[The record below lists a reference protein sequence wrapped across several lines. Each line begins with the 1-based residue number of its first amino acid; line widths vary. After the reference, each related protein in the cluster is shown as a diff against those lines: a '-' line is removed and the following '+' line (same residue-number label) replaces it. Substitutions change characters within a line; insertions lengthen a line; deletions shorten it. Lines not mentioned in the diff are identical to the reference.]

1 MNAVA
6 IIYLFEGQ
14 FSTWRAP
21 PAITAQHVV
30 SRSSS
35 GSRAG
40 QNGWLAFH
48 LEQQQTRFEVFLL
61 RECSSL
67 TVLCDPRLDSA
78 VRWLWLLITG
88 HV

>member
-21 PAITAQHVV
+21 PATTAQHVV
-30 SRSSS
+30 SRCSS
-35 GSRAG
+35 GSRATADSAG

-48 LEQQQTRFEVFLL
+48 LEQQQTRFEVILL
-61 RECSSL
+61 REL
-67 TVLCDPRLDSA
+67 Q
-78 VRWLWLLITG
+78 
-88 HV
+88 